1 MNTASVKLL
10 IFDLDGT
17 LADTLSAIAAGMN
30 LALREKGLPERTV
43 DHVRSSIGDGARML
57 CRRMLPPDL
66 YTDDTLTDSLLE
78 TYHRTYG
85 ETYLETRENY
95 PGIDDA
101 VKELKRRGY
110 TLAVL
115 SNKQDLYVKN
125 LISVLFPGGEFSV
138 ALGNK
143 PGRPRKPDPAGFLEI
158 CDTLGVPVSEAVMIG
173 DGETDIRAAASAGC
187 AGCVTVS
194 WGYRPMDKLLE
205 AGADTVIDTAG
216 ELLNLFQ

>member
-1 MNTASVKLL
+1 MKNFKCA

-17 LADTLSAIAAGMN
+17 LADTISAIAAGMN
-30 LALREKGLPERTV
+30 LALREMGLPERTV
-43 DHVRSSIGDGARML
+43 EHVRSSIGDGARML
-57 CRRMLPPDL
+57 CRRMLPADL
-66 YTDDTLTDSLLE
+66 YSDDELTDRLLS

-85 ETYLETRENY
+85 ETYLDTRENY
-95 PGIDDA
+95 PGINEA
-101 VKELKRRGY
+101 VSELKRRGY

-115 SNKQDLYVKN
+115 SNKQDLYVRN
-125 LISVLFPGGEFSV
+125 LISVLFPDGEFSL
-138 ALGNK
+138 AFGDK
-143 PGRPRKPDPAGFLEI
+143 HGRPRKPDPTGATEL
-158 CDTLGVPVSEAVMIG
+158 CSALGIPASQAVMIG
-173 DGETDIRAAASAGC
+173 DGETDIRVAAAAGL